1 MIFGITGDLARKM
14 TFEAL
19 YRLERRGELNCR
31 SDRRSRATTGAEEE
45 LDGHAREAIEAKVAD
60 PDEEAIKRL
69 DERLDY
75 VQGEF
80 DDDDLYERLAEEMGE
95 YEQAVFYLEIPPS
108 LFGEVVKRLHDAGPD
123 RATRGWCSRSRSATT
138 ASRRGRSTPS
148 SARCSTSRRSCG
160 STTSSARS
168 R

>member
-1 MIFGITGDLARKM
+1 MPTEADILVIFGITGDLAKKM

-31 SDRRSRATTGAEEE
+31 RILGIARNKWDRDE
-45 LDGHAREAIEAKVAD
+45 LDGQARESIEAKVSD

-80 DDDDLYERLAEEMGE
+80 DEPELYKRLAEGDGRVRAGGLLPRDP
-95 YEQAVFYLEIPPS
+95 AVAVRDGGQGPPRR
-108 LFGEVVKRLHDAGPD
+108 GDHQ
-123 RATRGWCSRSRSATT
+123 ATRGWCSRSRSATT
-138 ASRRGRSTPS
+138 GLR
-148 SARCSTSRRSCG
+148 RRS
-160 STTSSARS
+160 
-168 R
+168 